1 MVEIDG
7 LLDFVFKLNGAC
19 KVLLFLYQIP
29 LFSTE
34 TCEILGCQ
42 FLDR

>member
-19 KVLLFLYQIP
+19 KVLFLYQIP